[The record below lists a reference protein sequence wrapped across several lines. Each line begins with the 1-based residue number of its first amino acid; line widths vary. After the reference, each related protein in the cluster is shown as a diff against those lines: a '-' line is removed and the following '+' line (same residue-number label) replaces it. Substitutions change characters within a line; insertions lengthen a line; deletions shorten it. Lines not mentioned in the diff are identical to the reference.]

1 MASPFSLGEKAS
13 CLELRLRT
21 TSHLFSSPGRV
32 TGAFIIPVVYVAISS
47 KSCLFT

>member
-13 CLELRLRT
+13 CLKLRLRA

-32 TGAFIIPVVYVAISS
+32 TGVFIIPIVYVSINS